1 MKVPHW
7 RFSCFLNCT
16 KNTKSRNMSR
26 IPSYLK
32 KWQKTNEFPSYIQVN
47 RNRMLFS
54 INPIQMVFFG
64 AAHGWGA
71 KKVPPPL
78 LKICH
83 TYHTMM
89 KFGSYT
95 LPKEDPKTIWITWH
109 TPWVLLTS
117 AFFNQKSANF
127 AMSRNT
133 DIDSI

>member
-16 KNTKSRNMSR
+16 KDTKSRNMSR

-32 KWQKTNEFPSYIQVN
+32 KWQKTNEFPSYTQVN

-71 KKVPPPL
+71 KKVPPPSLKSVTHIIQWWNLAVIPYLKKIQKLYESRDTPLEFCWHQHFLIRNQQIL
-78 LKICH
+78 LCQEIQ
-83 TYHTMM
+83 
-89 KFGSYT
+89 
-95 LPKEDPKTIWITWH
+95 I
-109 TPWVLLTS
+109 
-117 AFFNQKSANF
+117 
-127 AMSRNT
+127 
-133 DIDSI
+133 